1 MNLTHLMPVLSSYRN
16 QSIYLHSKTI
26 GRFLYEGN
34 TDIEWVNVNNWIFW
48 EQLQFLRP
56 IMTASKSGKKINRWR
71 DVGVL
76 NEMYRVFRDVSTTIT
91 TFLKQNLPTTSVTF
105 GTKNVK
111 PACLLNFLLNSF
123 FFRNIIEVFWTWLS
137 SSSLIYFLHTTCKF

>member
-1 MNLTHLMPVLSSYRN
+1 MPVLPLYRN

-34 TDIEWVNVNNWIFW
+34 TDIEWINVNNWIFW

-56 IMTASKSGKKINRWR
+56 IMIASKSGKKNQSMKGSWSSKRN
-71 DVGVL
+71 VQSL
-76 NEMYRVFRDVSTTIT
+76 SRDVSTTIT

-111 PACLLNFLLNSF
+111 PA
-123 FFRNIIEVFWTWLS
+123 
-137 SSSLIYFLHTTCKF
+137 

>member
-1 MNLTHLMPVLSSYRN
+1 MANEAKIKSGQATMNLTHLMPVLSSYRN

-56 IMTASKSGKKINRWR
+56 IMTASKSGKKINR
-71 DVGVL
+71 
-76 NEMYRVFRDVSTTIT
+76 
-91 TFLKQNLPTTSVTF
+91 
-105 GTKNVK
+105 
-111 PACLLNFLLNSF
+111 
-123 FFRNIIEVFWTWLS
+123 
-137 SSSLIYFLHTTCKF
+137 